1 MILVHSQQL
10 QTTIPIFILTQL
22 YYAALPTALA
32 EQGLLCLC
40 PTPASM
46 EDFGKYQSE

>member
-1 MILVHSQQL
+1 MILVHSKQL
-10 QTTIPIFILTQL
+10 QTMIPTLILTQL
-22 YYAALPTALA
+22 CHTALPMALA

-46 EDFGKYQSE
+46 EDFGQHKSE